1 MRLIRAS
8 ECLIM
13 PWKNGGGT
21 TTEIAVHPQGASLA
35 AFDWRISMAHVGG
48 DGPFSS
54 FPGIDRTLAV
64 LRGDG
69 IHLAFGDGETI
80 TLDRQTQPFAF
91 AADRVVAG
99 QLVAG
104 PIDDLNVMSQRGGWA
119 HAMRRITGASPQAV
133 RIEAGLLVLVAHAGG
148 WGATAAGRTET
159 LAPGDSALLEGPAEV
174 ELSAASPE
182 SEMFAITLRPV
193 TCPAS
198 AAL

>member
-8 ECLIM
+8 ECRAM

-21 TTEIAVHPQGASLA
+21 TTEIAVHPPGASLD

-64 LRGDG
+64 LRGNG
-69 IHLAFGDGETI
+69 IRLAFGDGEAI
-80 TLDRQTQPFAF
+80 TLDRQTEPFAF
-91 AADRVVAG
+91 AADRAVAG

-104 PIDDLNVMSQRGGWA
+104 PIDDLNVMSRRGGWT
-119 HAMRRITGASPQAV
+119 HAMRRIIGASPQAV
-133 RIEAGLLVLVAHAGG
+133 RIDAGLLVLVAHAGG
-148 WGATAAGRTET
+148 WAVTVASRTET

-174 ELSAASPE
+174 ELSAASPK
-182 SEMFAITLRPV
+182 SEIFAITLRP
-193 TCPAS
+193 TS
-198 AAL
+198 

>member
-8 ECLIM
+8 ACRAM

-21 TTEIAVHPQGASLA
+21 TTEIAVHPQGSSLD

-69 IHLAFGDGETI
+69 IRLAFGDGETI
-80 TLDRQTQPFAF
+80 TLDRQAKPFAF

-104 PIDDLNVMSQRGGWA
+104 PIDDLNVMSRRGGWT
-119 HAMRRITGASPQAV
+119 HAMRRLTGPGPHAL
-133 RIEAGLLVLVAHAGG
+133 EADAGQLVLVAHAGG
-148 WGATAAGRTET
+148 WTVTAASRTEA
-159 LAPGDSALLEGPAEV
+159 LAPGDSALLDGSGNV
-174 ELSAASPE
+174 ELSAAE
-182 SEMFAITLRPV
+182 ADGEIFAITLRPM
-193 TCPAS
+193 S
-198 AAL
+198 